1 MIQESVT
8 IILPTYKEADSLP
21 SLIDKIE
28 QIKKASIKQLKLI
41 IVDDDSQD
49 GTIDFI
55 ENLNK
60 PWITLFTRIEDRG
73 LSSAVI
79 HGLDQCDS
87 EFCIVMDADGSHP
100 PDTIPS
106 MVEALQN
113 GADFAVGSR
122 YVQGGSTQD
131 GWGILR
137 WVNSKIAT
145 IMARPFTNV
154 KDPMSGF
161 LGFRLETYHQA
172 DELNPIGYKIGLELI
187 VKCGCKNVIEV
198 PIHFKTRKYGHSK
211 LTFKVQWEYFHH
223 VLRLV
228 RYTHPKLVSFCS
240 FGIVGLSG
248 AAIYVLLLSLTTQII
263 ASKQLA
269 IITAIWLTMT
279 WNFYWDRRLAFWNA
293 RSRPLFMQYLGFVVV
308 CAIPVIVNFYLTNS
322 LSEENAIQYA
332 GLIGVVVGSAVGIVF
347 NFLMSKFFVFGN

>member
-60 PWITLFTRIEDRG
+60 PWITLFTRTEDRG

>member
-1 MIQESVT
+1 MIQDSVT
-8 IILPTYKEADSLP
+8 IILPTYKEVDNFP
-21 SLIDKIE
+21 SLIDGIE
-28 QIKKASIKQLKLI
+28 RVKQTSIEHLQLI

-49 GTIDFI
+49 GTI
-55 ENLNK
+55 ECVEELHK
-60 PWITLFTRIEDRG
+60 PWVQLITRTEDRG

-79 HGLDQCDS
+79 HGLDQCKS
-87 EFCIVMDADGSHP
+87 EYCIVMDADGSHP
-100 PDTIPS
+100 PETIPA
-106 MVEALQN
+106 MVEALQK
-113 GADFAVGSR
+113 GADFVVGSR
-122 YVQGGSTQD
+122 YIQGGSTQD
-131 GWGILR
+131 GWGVLR

-145 IMARPFTNV
+145 IMARPFTKV

-161 LGFRLETYHQA
+161 LGFKHKTYQQA
-172 DELNPIGYKIGLELI
+172 DDLNPIGYKIGLELI
-187 VKCGCKNVIEV
+187 VKCGCKNVVEV

-211 LTFKVQWEYFHH
+211 LTLKVQWEYFHH

-240 FGIVGLSG
+240 FATVGLSG
-248 AAIYVLLLSLTTQII
+248 AAIYVLLLSLTTQLIS
-263 ASKQLA
+263 SKPLA

-293 RSRPLFMQYLGFVVV
+293 RNRPIVIQYLGFVAV

-332 GLIGVVVGSAVGIVF
+332 GFIGVVVGSAVGIIF
-347 NFLMSKFFVFGN
+347 NFLMSKFFVFGK